1 MISEKDKHSTDWDAL
16 FAALPISPLT
26 TLVLVL
32 VGDYQ
37 GHEHQRPEGLRQV
50 FPRRKAVHHQ

>member
-26 TLVLVL
+26 MLALFL
-32 VGDYQ
+32 VGEKYAIK
-37 GHEHQRPEGLRQV
+37 GMSIGGL
-50 FPRRKAVHHQ
+50 KG

>member
-26 TLVLVL
+26 MLVLVL
-32 VGDYQ
+32 VGEKYAIK
-37 GHEHQRPEGLRQV
+37 GMSIGGL
-50 FPRRKAVHHQ
+50 KG